1 MNGTNGTSHDAKI
14 EVIKIKNKIRIDYSL
29 WYGLPARIVA
39 ALYNCSASM
48 TRTSMCGQ
56 TILPKD
62 IFKFDFSSI
71 FASKP
76 SAPPIIKWQ
85 CPIPSATQFER

>member
-62 IFKFDFSSI
+62 IFKFDSVKYNYEI
-71 FASKP
+71 FETEGK
-76 SAPPIIKWQ
+76 
-85 CPIPSATQFER
+85 QFILYKKND